1 MEKIAINEMQDNEYL
16 IWEKRLYN
24 NLVDYLNED
33 DAHFG
38 EMLVAFPLL
47 KITWEDIRQQMIKH
61 NPKKR
66 SVISSREIILN
77 PCSSLQGEV
86 RSCQSVGKTLPFI

>member
-1 MEKIAINEMQDNEYL
+1 MKKIAINPMQDNEYL

-24 NLVDYLNED
+24 NLVDYLEED

-61 NPKKR
+61 QPKKETLYR
-66 SVISSREIILN
+66 
-77 PCSSLQGEV
+77 QG
-86 RSCQSVGKTLPFI
+86 RLF

>member
-61 NPKKR
+61 NPKKK
-66 SVISSREIILN
+66 VMKL
-77 PCSSLQGEV
+77 LH
-86 RSCQSVGKTLPFI
+86 

>member
-24 NLVDYLNED
+24 NLVDYLNEND
-33 DAHFG
+33 PHFG

-47 KITWEDIRQQMIKH
+47 KITWEDIKQEMKKH
-61 NPKKR
+61 HWQKINLLLIYKK
-66 SVISSREIILN
+66 
-77 PCSSLQGEV
+77 
-86 RSCQSVGKTLPFI
+86 